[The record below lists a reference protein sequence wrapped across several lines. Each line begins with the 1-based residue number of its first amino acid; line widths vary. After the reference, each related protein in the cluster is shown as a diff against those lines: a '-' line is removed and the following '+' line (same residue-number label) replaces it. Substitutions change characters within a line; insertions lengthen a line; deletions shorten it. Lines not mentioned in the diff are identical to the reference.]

1 MNIRKAE
8 KKEKDCYLVFNLSN
22 EPVVRENSF
31 NTEKIEYVSHVQWY
45 ENAVLDCNLLF
56 FLVFEEDD
64 FVGQVRFKR
73 KSKKDV
79 ECVISLSITEQ
90 FRGRGIASTF
100 LDLGIRELKKN
111 WVNIKEIT
119 AEVKSKN
126 IASNKLFEAAGF
138 RLVKRGSVNVYK
150 FDIE

>member
-22 EPVVRENSF
+22 EPGVRENSF

-73 KSKKDV
+73 KSKNDV
-79 ECVISLSITEQ
+79 ECVISLSMTEQ

-111 WVNIKEIT
+111 WMNIKEII

-138 RLVKRGSVNVYK
+138 RRVKTEPVNVYK